1 MSELLAYFYVHQD
14 SYFGLLLFVLVV
26 SGQILSLANIK
37 RSTGLYRRLKE
48 AIRKVMGEKIIGD
61 LLETYFSPQRGNI

>member
-26 SGQILSLANIK
+26 SGQILSIVNIK

-61 LLETYFSPQRGNI
+61 LL